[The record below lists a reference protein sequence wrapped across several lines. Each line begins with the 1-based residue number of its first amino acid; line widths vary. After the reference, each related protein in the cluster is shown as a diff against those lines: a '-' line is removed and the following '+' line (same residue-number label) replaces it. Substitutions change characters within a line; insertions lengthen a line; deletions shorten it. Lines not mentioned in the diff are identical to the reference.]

1 MTDDL
6 RKDRAM
12 GAIMGT
18 LIGDALGMG
27 CHWYYDIEAQVR
39 DYGDWISDYHD
50 CKPERKDVHGKVAT
64 LRYELGVR
72 AGDVS
77 QTGQFVVMLM
87 ESIAE
92 KGTYDEADYS
102 ARLDE
107 FLKTIDGTPFSGRYT
122 DRAIVDV
129 WNNRKAGIPWSDA
142 GSMTDTPEAAIR
154 AVVIAARSSGDPVA
168 LAIEGESNIH
178 LTHKNPYITGSSL
191 AYAMATE
198 AFIQGVPLSGI
209 RKYMSA
215 LKDNPETRDRTCS
228 NDVRFQVGNEGAV
241 LGSDLSLNLDPVI
254 VTRLFGMNCVLG
266 FMLPRDILPHPPLSR
281 RLRDGSTDGRQ
292 CRWQQH
298 GSSRNSRWN
307 LRRDGWPQGHPG
319 AVHYRAQGSREITGS
334 CRESGRSGRSSG
346 RKSGCLKQTS
356 FVGGSFASPLWRG
369 CKVPPNLAPAVI

>member
-64 LRYELGVR
+64 LRHELGVR

-87 ESIAE
+87 ESVAE
-92 KGTYDEADYS
+92 KGTYDEADYT

-129 WNNRKAGIPWSDA
+129 WHNRKAGIPWSDA
-142 GSMTDTPEAAIR
+142 GSITDTPEAAIR
-154 AVVIAARSSGDPVA
+154 AVVLAARSSGDPVA

-215 LKDNPETRDRTCS
+215 LKNDPETRDRTCS

-241 LGSDLSLNLDPVI
+241 LGADLSLNLDPVI

-266 FMLPRDILPHPPLSR
+266 FMLPATYFLIHRYPDDFEMAVLTAVNA
-281 RLRDGSTDGRQ
+281 GGNNMGR
-292 CRWQQH
+292 
-298 GSSRNSRWN
+298 
-307 LRRDGWPQGHPG
+307 
-319 AVHYRAQGSREITGS
+319 AAI
-334 CRESGRSGRSSG
+334 
-346 RKSGCLKQTS
+346 
-356 FVGGSFASPLWRG
+356 VGGISGAMVGLKAIPERFIAGLKDHERLLDLAE
-369 CKVPPNLAPAVI
+369 KVADQGAQVAQRAVA